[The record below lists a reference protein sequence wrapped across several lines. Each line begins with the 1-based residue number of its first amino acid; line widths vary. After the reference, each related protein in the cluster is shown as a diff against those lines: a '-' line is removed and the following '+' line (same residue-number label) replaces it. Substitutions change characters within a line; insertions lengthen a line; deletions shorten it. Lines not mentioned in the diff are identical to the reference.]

1 MSLEYARMIIEEYC
15 YTHNTKKSKRL
26 YELVQMSY
34 DLSAEGT
41 DADAIY
47 LEGVINREKDPK
59 LKEALIELDDF
70 LFCC

>member
-1 MSLEYARMIIEEYC
+1 MLLEYARIIIEEYC
-15 YTHNTKKSKRL
+15 YTHNTKKSRRL
-26 YELVQMSY
+26 YELLQMSY
-34 DLSAEGT
+34 DLSAEVT

-59 LKEALIELDDF
+59 LREALIELDDF

>member
-1 MSLEYARMIIEEYC
+1 MF
-15 YTHNTKKSKRL
+15 
-26 YELVQMSY
+26 Y

-47 LEGVINREKDPK
+47 LEGAIKREKDPK